1 MKFDLRVLAC
11 ATSLAMVPALTAE
24 VSAQNARVCTYDSQT
39 YSEGAAVCVRG
50 NLMLNCSASGERMV
64 WTIVADRDTARL
76 CGSEAGSRY
85 FRRAARVAARTPSMS
100 SSRKS
105 ARFSGEPPY
114 SSSRRLSSG
123 LRNEQIR

>member
-1 MKFDLRVLAC
+1 MKFSLRVLAC

-64 WTIVADRDTARL
+64 WTIVSDRDTARL
-76 CGSEAGSRY
+76 CGSEASSRY
-85 FRRAARVAARTPSMS
+85 FRRASRVAARIAPSPAKPEANAS
-100 SSRKS
+100 KC
-105 ARFSGEPPY
+105 FSFNGRQYCE
-114 SSSRRLSSG
+114 
-123 LRNEQIR
+123 